1 MMLISTVLYAFIFL
15 QVGAIYPDFGTLL
28 HPKALKSLDSREVP
42 VSIRKE
48 LQAALADIGEDE
60 PDPLLEIHYEGLLDN
75 NPSRI
80 ETVRHLEDMDK
91 LALFYW
97 HHAFFGDAHSL
108 KKMMDF
114 SLAWADKFQPTGNPI
129 NENKLLPIVYAYPFV
144 KPHMES
150 RQQNMMETWLRE
162 MARAEIGNDRVPLNN
177 WETKR
182 INLVGSIGLLLEDDK
197 LVSWAE
203 EKAAYYVEKA
213 LFADGS
219 SADIRQRDAL
229 SYHVSGL
236 KPLLQ
241 FLITLE
247 HEAGRGKDFFYRESA
262 DGASVARS
270 MDYVLPYAKGEKIY
284 RQWQNSKVKLD
295 QERAAAGLE
304 KYQPGVAYKPEKA
317 YETMALA
324 AYFDD
329 KYRIDQCD
337 LPLCQIAALLD

>member
-1 MMLISTVLYAFIFL
+1 MTLISTVFL
-15 QVGAIYPDFGTLL
+15 SFTLLQIGAIYPDFGTLV
-28 HPKALKSLDSREVP
+28 HPAALKGETINKIPANLRG
-42 VSIRKE
+42 E
-48 LQAALADIGEDE
+48 LQEAVADIRDDK
-60 PDPLLEIHYEGLLDN
+60 PDPLVEIHYEGLLDN
-75 NPSRI
+75 NPSRM

-114 SLAWADKFQPTGNPI
+114 SLGWAVLFEPTGNPI
-129 NENKLLPIVYAYPFV
+129 NENKLLPVVYAFSFL
-144 KPHMES
+144 KPHLNS
-150 RQQNMMETWLRE
+150 RQHHILEEWLRKLAKAE
-162 MARAEIGNDRVPLNN
+162 MGNDRVPLNN

-182 INLVGSIGLLLEDDK
+182 INLVGTIGLLLEDER

-203 EKAAYYVEKA
+203 KRAAYYVENA
-213 LFADGS
+213 LFSDGS

-247 HEAGRGKDFFYRESA
+247 LERGGGKDFFYKETTE
-262 DGASVARS
+262 GTSVARS
-270 MDYVLPYAKGEKIY
+270 LDFVLPYARGEKVY
-284 RQWQNSKVKLD
+284 RQWENSKVKLD

-304 KYQPGVAYKPEKA
+304 KYQPGVAYDPEKA

-324 AYFDD
+324 GFFDP
-329 KYRIDQCD
+329 KYRIDRCD

>member
-1 MMLISTVLYAFIFL
+1 MMLISTVLKALILL

-28 HPKALKSLDSREVP
+28 HPEVLKPLDYRELP
-42 VSIRKE
+42 VAAREE
-48 LQAALADIGEDE
+48 LQAAVADIRDDE
-60 PDPLLEIHYEGLLDN
+60 PDPLSEIHYEGLLDN
-75 NPSRI
+75 NPSRM

-108 KKMMDF
+108 QKMMDF
-114 SLAWADKFQPTGNPI
+114 SLAWAKMFQPTGNPI

-144 KPHMES
+144 EPHMKS
-150 RQQNMMETWLRE
+150 RQQHTMEEWLRE
-162 MARAEIGNDRVPLNN
+162 MARAEIGNERVPLNN

-182 INLVGSIGLLLEDDK
+182 INLVGTIGLLLEDDK

-203 EKAAYYVEKA
+203 EKAAYYVENA

-247 HEAGRGKDFFYRESA
+247 QETGRGKDFFYRETA

-270 MDYVLPYAKGEKIY
+270 LDFVLPYAKGEKIY
-284 RQWQNSKVKLD
+284 RQWENSKVRLD

-304 KYQPGVAYKPEKA
+304 KYQPGVAYDPQKA

-324 AYFDD
+324 SYFDD
-329 KYRIDQCD
+329 KYRMDQCG
-337 LPLCQIAALLD
+337 LPLCQITALLN

>member
-15 QVGAIYPDFGTLL
+15 QVGAIYPDFRTLL
-28 HPKALKSLDSREVP
+28 HPKALKSLASSEVP
-42 VSIRKE
+42 VSIREE
-48 LQAALADIGEDE
+48 LQAAVADIKDDE
-60 PDPLLEIHYEGLLDN
+60 PDPLVEIHYEGMLDN
-75 NPSRI
+75 NPARI

-97 HHAFFGDAHSL
+97 HHAFFGDTHSL
-108 KKMMDF
+108 KKMMDY
-114 SLAWADKFQPTGNPI
+114 SLGWAAMFQPTGNPI
-129 NENKLLPIVYAYPFV
+129 NENKLLPVVYAYAYL

-150 RQQNMMETWLRE
+150 RQQNMMKDWLRK
-162 MARAEIGNDRVPLNN
+162 MARTEIENDRVPLNN

-182 INLVGSIGLLLEDDK
+182 INLVGTIGLLLEDDK

-203 EKAAYYVEKA
+203 EKAAYYVEHA

-247 HEAGRGKDFFYRESA
+247 LEAGRGKDFFYKKSA
-262 DGASVARS
+262 DGASVAGS
-270 MDYVLPYAKGEKIY
+270 LDYVLPYAKGEKIY
-284 RQWQNSKVKLD
+284 RQWENSKVKLD

-304 KYQPGVAYKPEKA
+304 KYQPGVAYDPEKA

-329 KYRIDQCD
+329 KYRMDQCG
-337 LPLCQIAALLD
+337 LPLCQIAALLE